1 MNENNGTRSRI
12 GRCRAVL
19 VSRQTGGI
27 TRDFRFGSL
36 KQRPYTPALPS
47 TSRYSRRRTTG
58 APSGRFRSHS
68 SRNARSARPDQ
79 TRPGVLNFLLGWI
92 KALRWRLPEMERL
105 GDILLTHIDG
115 IAAYCDH
122 RVRFGVVESVNAT
135 IKGGIRRARGMRDEA
150 FLVLK
155 LKWATARPIRNAHH
169 YAAFIQAQ
177 PLHSNR

>member
-1 MNENNGTRSRI
+1 
-12 GRCRAVL
+12 
-19 VSRQTGGI
+19 
-27 TRDFRFGSL
+27 
-36 KQRPYTPALPS
+36 
-47 TSRYSRRRTTG
+47 
-58 APSGRFRSHS
+58 
-68 SRNARSARPDQ
+68 
-79 TRPGVLNFLLGWI
+79 
-92 KALRWRLPEMERL
+92 MERL